1 MRLTLPI
8 LVAAIGV
15 LMATKSSG
23 ATPSFEDFD
32 RRARAGEHLSVVFFG
47 ASLTW
52 GANASDPQ
60 VTSYRGQFARRL
72 EEAYPEAH
80 LAFHDAAIGGTGSQ
94 LGVFR
99 LDRDVLAHKPDL
111 VLLDFSA
118 NDDIY
123 SGNAETLASYE
134 SLVRRIILDGRAP
147 VLPVIFPFRW
157 NVERGDL
164 GGMKRRDAHLAI
176 AKAYGTVAGDAVA
189 LAVERTG
196 RRKEDIARLWPVDGV
211 HPGDEGYVLFTDAA
225 WSAFQEA
232 VKGKL
237 VCSAPEK
244 MLYAPTY
251 MKNARVRISSLQP
264 LPAGW
269 RIGRP
274 NVVSAY
280 SDMLMSR
287 WLDDETIAERP
298 ANPAR
303 LKVRFS
309 GSMVMLFGEST
320 PKSGKFRAF
329 IDSKPVLPKA
339 DKNAPATD
347 LWDAG
352 TLGRRLGG
360 NTHLAPVLAEGLD
373 ETAEHTLEI
382 EPVFTDA
389 AEVELRIESICVAG
403 ERAKVTVQP

>member
-1 MRLTLPI
+1 MRMILPI
-8 LVAAIGV
+8 LVAAIGAM
-15 LMATKSSG
+15 MAAKAGG

-32 RRARAGEHLSVVFFG
+32 RRARAGQRLSVVFFG

-60 VTSYRGQFARRL
+60 VTSYRGRFARRL

-80 LAFHDAAIGGTGSQ
+80 LKFHDAAIGGTGSQ

-99 LDRDVLAHKPDL
+99 LERDVLAHKPDL

-123 SGNAETLASYE
+123 SDNPETLASYE
-134 SLVRRIILDGRAP
+134 SLVRRIVLDGRAP

-196 RRKEDIARLWPVDGV
+196 RRKEDVARLWPVDGV
-211 HPGDEGYVLFTDAA
+211 HPGDEGYALFTDAA
-225 WSAFQEA
+225 WSALEKA

-237 VCSAPEK
+237 VCAAPEK
-244 MLYAPTY
+244 MLYASTY
-251 MKNARVRISSLQP
+251 MKAARVRISALQP

-280 SDMLMSR
+280 FDMLMSR
-287 WLDDETIAERP
+287 WLDDEAIAERP

-320 PKSGKFRAF
+320 PKSGKFRAL

-352 TLGRRLGG
+352 TLARRLGG
-360 NTHLAPVLAEGLD
+360 NTFLAPVLAEGLD
-373 ETAEHTLEI
+373 DAAEHTLQI
-382 EPVFTDA
+382 EPVFADP
-389 AEVELRIESICVAG
+389 AEQELRIESICVAG
-403 ERAKVTVQP
+403 GEAKVTVLP